1 MGRDLA
7 LERAWRK
14 RMREYERSGLTIRQ
28 LSEQEEV
35 VSHQLSWWRSELK
48 RRDGKSTSRD
58 KSGSLFV
65 FVNERGNRIKLL
77 YGDRDGYAIRMK
89 RLESETLDLPRADV
103 PESNRLKI
111 TASELSLILEGIELS
126 SVRSRK

>member
-89 RLESETLDLPRADV
+89 RLEKRNSGLAPGGC
-103 PESNRLKI
+103 S
-111 TASELSLILEGIELS
+111 GIEPLEDH
-126 SVRSRK
+126 RF